1 MKVTVIFEVAKDGG
15 IWAHTDDKE
24 FKEAFIFGNGQTVEE
39 CREDFMV
46 CYEEVQEI
54 RDIPTLEFVWKYDIA
69 SFFKHY
75 KVLDVTA
82 FAKKIN
88 MNASLM
94 RRYKAG
100 TPVTE
105 KTYLR
110 IREGIHSVGQELMT
124 AFM

>member
-1 MKVTVIFEVAKDGG
+1 MKIIVTFEVAKDGG
-15 IWAHTDDKE
+15 IWGYSSNGV
-24 FKEAFIFGNGQTVEE
+24 FGRGQTVEE
-39 CREDFMV
+39 CREDFLRS
-46 CYEEVQEI
+46 YEEFKEE
-54 RDIPTLEFVWKYDIA
+54 LELHDAVFEWRYDIA
-69 SFFKHY
+69 SFFKYY

-82 FAKKIN
+82 FAKRIN